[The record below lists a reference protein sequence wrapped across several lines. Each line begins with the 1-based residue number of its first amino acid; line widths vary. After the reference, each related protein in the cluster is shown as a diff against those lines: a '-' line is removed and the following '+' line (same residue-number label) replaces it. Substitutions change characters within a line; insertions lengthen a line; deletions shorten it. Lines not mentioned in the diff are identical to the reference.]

1 MQIKG
6 LFPIFPFDPR
16 EKIRKPLVK
25 RVKRAYYNKFSV
37 AHID

>member
-1 MQIKG
+1 MEIKEP
-6 LFPIFPFDPR
+6 FPIFPFDPP

-37 AHID
+37 ALID